1 MPQPL
6 GVNLSFC
13 VKRWVTPELWVPVVR
28 DRLGLSLVQLSFDLV
43 DPLWP
48 EDVLA
53 DCAAALRRVGRDQGI
68 EIHSAFIGLAHY
80 TFNQLLH
87 PDPRVRD
94 HAETW
99 LIRAGRFAAAAG
111 ILRIGGPLGAI
122 AARPDGQEAEA
133 IPERDYADLVARMHT
148 IAGAAREEGLAEL
161 YVEPTPLR
169 REWPWSVAQA
179 RRLMRDVS
187 GSAVPWKLCL
197 DWGHATFEPLYGRYL
212 GGMEPWFEALAGQ
225 TGMVH
230 LQQTDF
236 QYDRHWDFTQAGL
249 VDPAAVAGCL
259 RQYGLNDRPVFLE
272 MFYPFERDDHSVLDA
287 MIRTVET
294 VRPAFASDGRMRRE

>member
-1 MPQPL
+1 MPQPF

-87 PDPRVRD
+87 PDPKVRD

-122 AARPDGQEAEA
+122 AARPDGREAEA

-169 REWPWSVAQA
+169 REWPWSVGAGA
-179 RRLMRDVS
+179 AADAGCERVCGAVEVVPRLGACHVRAALRPVS
-187 GSAVPWKLCL
+187 GRHGAVVRGAGRADRDGPSA
-197 DWGHATFEPLYGRYL
+197 
-212 GGMEPWFEALAGQ
+212 
-225 TGMVH
+225 
-230 LQQTDF
+230 TDRF
-236 QYDRHWDFTQAGL
+236 
-249 VDPAAVAGCL
+249 
-259 RQYGLNDRPVFLE
+259 PV
-272 MFYPFERDDHSVLDA
+272 
-287 MIRTVET
+287 
-294 VRPAFASDGRMRRE
+294 